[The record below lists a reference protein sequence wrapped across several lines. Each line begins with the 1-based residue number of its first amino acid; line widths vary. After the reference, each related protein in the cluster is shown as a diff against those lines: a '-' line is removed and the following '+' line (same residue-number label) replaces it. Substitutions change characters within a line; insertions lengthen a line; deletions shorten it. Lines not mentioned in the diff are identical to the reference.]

1 MTRKRRVIRYLIPV
15 LAVLVIAAWYGVSR
29 YRGSGGLP
37 LRTEET
43 KHFIAE
49 AGEVCGGRVK
59 VLYGF
64 PQRVEITVDA
74 PSLTDAETEELLAL
88 TASLLQDENFAAD
101 FTRLYSRRYGG
112 QGDYHVS
119 EVQAAPVGPDS
130 ASVQLRTDDTELRH
144 SYYSGYPFETWT
156 GPSLF

>member
-1 MTRKRRVIRYLIPV
+1 M
-15 LAVLVIAAWYGVSR
+15 WYNS
-29 YRGSGGLP
+29 
-37 LRTEET
+37 
-43 KHFIAE
+43 
-49 AGEVCGGRVK
+49 RVK

-64 PQRVEITVDA
+64 PQRLEITVDA

-88 TASLLQDENFAAD
+88 TASLLREEDFAAD
-101 FTRLYSRRYGG
+101 FSRRYGR